1 MYKVYGIIGYPVSH
15 SLSPVMHNLA
25 FRELGLKAVYGAFP
39 VKPEDL
45 SQAIRGVKALGI
57 SGLSVTIP
65 HKVEVMKYL
74 DEIDG
79 KAKEIGSVNTIIN
92 REGSLF
98 GANTDWIG
106 ALKAF
111 EEVGVSPSGK
121 RVVILGAGGAS
132 LAIIYAMI
140 TVRAKEIIVYNRTF
154 EKAKEVAE
162 RFSVLAYPWEALYD
176 AYGDILINATS
187 VGLKSFD
194 SPVAKEVV
202 LRFSVVMDSVYLPLE
217 TKLLAIAKE
226 ENKIAIDGLKM
237 LLYQGVEQFKLW
249 TGLMPPV
256 EKMREAIYQEVL
268 TLYCHPVHHPTVT
281 PTSIH
286 CHPDRREGSP

>member
-25 FRELGLKAVYGAFP
+25 FRELGVKAVYGAFP

-65 HKVEVMKYL
+65 HKVEVINLL

-79 KAKEIGSVNTIIN
+79 KAKEIGAVNTIIN

-98 GANTDWIG
+98 GTNTDWIG
-106 ALKAF
+106 ALKAL

-140 TVRAKEIIVYNRTF
+140 TAGAKEIVVYNRTF

-202 LRFSVVMDSVYLPLE
+202 SRFSVIMDSVYIPLE
-217 TKLLAIAKE
+217 TKLLAMAKE
-226 ENKIAIDGLKM
+226 ENKITIDGLKM

-256 EKMREAIYQEVL
+256 EKMREAIYREVL
-268 TLYCHPVHHPTVT
+268 SMEVDFAPRKRDKTA
-281 PTSIH
+281 
-286 CHPDRREGSP
+286 

>member
-25 FRELGLKAVYGAFP
+25 FRELGVKAVYGAFP

-79 KAKEIGSVNTIIN
+79 KAKEIGAVNTIIN

-98 GANTDWIG
+98 GTNTDWIG
-106 ALKAF
+106 VLKAF
-111 EEVGVSPSGK
+111 EEVGGSPSGK

-140 TVRAKEIIVYNRTF
+140 QACAKEIVVYNRTF

-162 RFSVLAYPWEALYD
+162 RFSVLAYPWEALSE

-194 SPVAKEVV
+194 SPVEKEVV
-202 LRFSVVMDSVYLPLE
+202 SRFSVVMDSVYLPLE
-217 TKLLAIAKE
+217 TKLLAMAKE
-226 ENKIAIDGLKM
+226 ENKITIDGLKM

-256 EKMREAIYQEVL
+256 EKMREAIYREVL
-268 TLYCHPVHHPTVT
+268 RMEVEFGLRKGDKTA
-281 PTSIH
+281 
-286 CHPDRREGSP
+286 

>member
-25 FRELGLKAVYGAFP
+25 FRELGVKAVYGAFP

-45 SQAIRGVKALGI
+45 SQAIRGVKALDI

-74 DEIDG
+74 DEVDE
-79 KAKEIGSVNTIIN
+79 KAKEIGAVNTIIN

-98 GANTDWIG
+98 GTNTDWIG
-106 ALKAF
+106 VLKAF
-111 EEVGVSPSGK
+111 EEMGVSPSGK

-140 TVRAKEIIVYNRTF
+140 QACAKEIVVYNRTF

-162 RFSVLAYPWEALYD
+162 RFSVLAYPWEDVYD

-202 LRFSVVMDSVYLPLE
+202 SRFSV
-217 TKLLAIAKE
+217 
-226 ENKIAIDGLKM
+226 
-237 LLYQGVEQFKLW
+237 
-249 TGLMPPV
+249 
-256 EKMREAIYQEVL
+256 
-268 TLYCHPVHHPTVT
+268 
-281 PTSIH
+281 
-286 CHPDRREGSP
+286 

>member
-25 FRELGLKAVYGAFP
+25 FRELGVKAVYGAFP

-74 DEIDG
+74 DEIDE

-98 GANTDWIG
+98 GTNTDWIG

-111 EEVGVSPSGK
+111 EEVRVSLSGK
-121 RVVILGAGGAS
+121 RVVVLGAGGAS

-140 TVRAKEIIVYNRTF
+140 QACAKEIVVYNRTF

-162 RFSVLAYPWEALYD
+162 RFSVLAYPWEALSE

-194 SPVAKEVV
+194 SPVDKEVV
-202 LRFSVVMDSVYLPLE
+202 SRFSVVMDSVYIPLE
-217 TKLLAIAKE
+217 TKLLAMAKE
-226 ENKIAIDGLKM
+226 ENKITIDGLKM

-256 EKMREAIYQEVL
+256 EKMREALYQEVL
-268 TLYCHPVHHPTVT
+268 TMEVDFAPRKR
-281 PTSIH
+281 
-286 CHPDRREGSP
+286 DKAA

>member
-25 FRELGLKAVYGAFP
+25 FRELGVKAVYGAFP
-39 VKPEDL
+39 VKSEDL

-79 KAKEIGSVNTIIN
+79 KAKEIGAVNTIIN
-92 REGSLF
+92 RDGSLF
-98 GANTDWIG
+98 GTNTDWIG

-132 LAIIYAMI
+132 LAIIYAM
-140 TVRAKEIIVYNRTF
+140 VQACAKEIVVYNRTF

-162 RFSVLAYPWEALYD
+162 RFSVLAYPWEALSE

-202 LRFSVVMDSVYLPLE
+202 SRFSVVMESVYIPLE

-226 ENKIAIDGLKM
+226 ENKITIDGLKM

-256 EKMREAIYQEVL
+256 EKLREAIYQEVL
-268 TLYCHPVHHPTVT
+268 TMEVDFAPRKRDKTA
-281 PTSIH
+281 
-286 CHPDRREGSP
+286 

>member
-45 SQAIRGVKALGI
+45 SHAIRGVRALGI

-74 DEIDG
+74 DEVDEV
-79 KAKEIGSVNTIIN
+79 ARQIGAVNTIIN

-98 GANTDWIG
+98 GTNTDWIG
-106 ALKAF
+106 VLKAF
-111 EEVGVSPSGK
+111 EEVGVSPSEK

-132 LAIIYAMI
+132 LAIVYAMLKAG
-140 TVRAKEIIVYNRTF
+140 AKEVVIYNRTF
-154 EKAKEVAE
+154 EKAKEMAE
-162 RFSVLAYPWEALYD
+162 RFSVLAYPWEAVHN

-187 VGLKSFD
+187 VGLKNFD
-194 SPVAKEVV
+194 SPVSKEVV
-202 LRFSVVMDSVYLPLE
+202 ERFSAVMDSVYLPLE
-217 TKLLAIAKE
+217 TGLLGLAKE
-226 ENKIAIDGLKM
+226 LNKITIDGLKM

-256 EKMREAIYQEVL
+256 EKMREAIYQQVLRMEVEFGL
-268 TLYCHPVHHPTVT
+268 RKG
-281 PTSIH
+281 
-286 CHPDRREGSP
+286 DKAD

>member
-74 DEIDG
+74 EEVDEV
-79 KAKEIGSVNTIIN
+79 ARQIGAVNTIIN

-98 GANTDWIG
+98 GTNTDWIG
-106 ALKAF
+106 VLKAF
-111 EEVGVSPSGK
+111 EEVGTSPSGK
-121 RVVILGAGGAS
+121 RVVVLGAGGAS
-132 LAIIYAMI
+132 LAIVYAM
-140 TVRAKEIIVYNRTF
+140 RKAGAKEIVIYNRTF
-154 EKAKEVAE
+154 DKAKEVAE
-162 RFSVLAYPWEALYD
+162 RFSVIAYPWETLSS

-187 VGLKSFD
+187 IGLKSYD
-194 SPVAKEVV
+194 SPVPKEVV
-202 LRFSVVMDSVYLPLE
+202 SRFSVVMDSVYLPLE
-217 TKLLAIAKE
+217 TRLLVMAKKM
-226 ENKIAIDGLKM
+226 NKITIDGLKM

-256 EKMREAIYQEVL
+256 EKMREVLYKKVIEMEVEFGL
-268 TLYCHPVHHPTVT
+268 RPGDKTA
-281 PTSIH
+281 
-286 CHPDRREGSP
+286 

>member
-25 FRELGLKAVYGAFP
+25 FRELGLKAVYGAFA

-45 SQAIRGVKALGI
+45 SYAIRGVKALGI

-65 HKVEVMKYL
+65 HKIEVMKHL
-74 DEIDG
+74 DEVDE
-79 KAKEIGSVNTIIN
+79 KAKEIGAVNTIIN

-98 GANTDWIG
+98 GTNTDWIG
-106 ALKAF
+106 VLKAF

-132 LAIIYAMI
+132 LAIIYAM
-140 TVRAKEIIVYNRTF
+140 VHACAKEIIIYNRTF
-154 EKAKEVAE
+154 ERAKEVAE
-162 RFSVLAYPWEALYD
+162 RFSVLAYPWEALSE

-202 LRFSVVMDSVYLPLE
+202 SRFSVVMDSVYMPLE
-217 TKLLAIAKE
+217 TKLLTMAKE

-256 EKMREAIYQEVL
+256 EKMREALYREVL
-268 TLYCHPVHHPTVT
+268 RMEVEFGLRKGDK
-281 PTSIH
+281 TS
-286 CHPDRREGSP
+286 

>member
-74 DEIDG
+74 EEVDEV
-79 KAKEIGSVNTIIN
+79 ARQIGAVNTIIN

-98 GANTDWIG
+98 GTNTDWIG
-106 ALKAF
+106 VLKAF
-111 EEVGVSPSGK
+111 EEVGTSPSGK
-121 RVVILGAGGAS
+121 RVVVLGAGGAS
-132 LAIIYAMI
+132 LAIVYAM
-140 TVRAKEIIVYNRTF
+140 RKAGAKEIVIYNRTF
-154 EKAKEVAE
+154 DKAKEVAE
-162 RFSVLAYPWEALYD
+162 RFSVIAYPWETLSS

-187 VGLKSFD
+187 IGLKSYD
-194 SPVAKEVV
+194 SPVPKEVV
-202 LRFSVVMDSVYLPLE
+202 SRFSVVMDSVYLPLE
-217 TKLLAIAKE
+217 TRLLVMAKE
-226 ENKIAIDGLKM
+226 MNKITIDGLKM

-256 EKMREAIYQEVL
+256 EKMREVLYKKVIEMEVEFGL
-268 TLYCHPVHHPTVT
+268 RPGDKTA
-281 PTSIH
+281 
-286 CHPDRREGSP
+286 

>member
-25 FRELGLKAVYGAFP
+25 FRELGVKAVYGAFP

-45 SQAIRGVKALGI
+45 SQAMRGVKALGI

-65 HKVEVMKYL
+65 HKVEVIKYL

-79 KAKEIGSVNTIIN
+79 KAKEIGAVNTIIN

-98 GANTDWIG
+98 GTNTDWIG
-106 ALKAF
+106 VLKAF
-111 EEVGVSPSGK
+111 EEVGVSLSGK

-132 LAIIYAMI
+132 LAIIYAI
-140 TVRAKEIIVYNRTF
+140 IQAGAKEIVVYNRTF

-162 RFSVLAYPWEALYD
+162 RFSVLAYPWEALSE

-202 LRFSVVMDSVYLPLE
+202 SRFSIVMDSVYIPLE

-226 ENKIAIDGLKM
+226 ENKITIDGLKM

-256 EKMREAIYQEVL
+256 EKMREALYQEVL
-268 TLYCHPVHHPTVT
+268 TMEVEFGLRKRDKTA
-281 PTSIH
+281 
-286 CHPDRREGSP
+286 

>member
-74 DEIDG
+74 EEVDEV
-79 KAKEIGSVNTIIN
+79 ARQIGAVNTIIN

-98 GANTDWIG
+98 GTNTDWIG
-106 ALKAF
+106 VLKAF
-111 EEVGVSPSGK
+111 EEVGTSPSGK
-121 RVVILGAGGAS
+121 RVVVLGAGGAS
-132 LAIIYAMI
+132 LAIVYAM
-140 TVRAKEIIVYNRTF
+140 RKAGAKEIVIYNRTF
-154 EKAKEVAE
+154 DKAKEVAE
-162 RFSVLAYPWEALYD
+162 RFSVIAYPWETLSS

-187 VGLKSFD
+187 IGLKSYD
-194 SPVAKEVV
+194 SPVPKEVV
-202 LRFSVVMDSVYLPLE
+202 SRFSVVMDSVYLPLE
-217 TKLLAIAKE
+217 TRLLVMAKKM
-226 ENKIAIDGLKM
+226 NKITIDGLKM
-237 LLYQGVEQFKLW
+237 LIYQGVEQFKLW

-256 EKMREAIYQEVL
+256 EKMREVLYKKVIEMEVEFGL
-268 TLYCHPVHHPTVT
+268 RPGDKTA
-281 PTSIH
+281 
-286 CHPDRREGSP
+286 

>member
-25 FRELGLKAVYGAFP
+25 FRELGVKAVYGAFP

-74 DEIDG
+74 DEIDE

-98 GANTDWIG
+98 GTNTDWIG
-106 ALKAF
+106 VLKAF
-111 EEVGVSPSGK
+111 EEVGVSLSGK

-140 TVRAKEIIVYNRTF
+140 QACAKEIVVYNRTF

-194 SPVAKEVV
+194 SPVDKEVV
-202 LRFSVVMDSVYLPLE
+202 SRFSVVMDSVYLPLE
-217 TKLLAIAKE
+217 TKLLAMAKE
-226 ENKIAIDGLKM
+226 ENKITIDGLKM

-256 EKMREAIYQEVL
+256 EKMREAIYREVL
-268 TLYCHPVHHPTVT
+268 RMEVDFAPRKGDKTA
-281 PTSIH
+281 
-286 CHPDRREGSP
+286 

>member
-39 VKPEDL
+39 VKPEEL

-57 SGLSVTIP
+57 FGLSVTIP

-74 DEIDG
+74 EEVDEV
-79 KAKEIGSVNTIIN
+79 ARQIGAVNTIIN

-98 GANTDWIG
+98 GTNTDWIG
-106 ALKAF
+106 VLKAF
-111 EEVGVSPSGK
+111 EEVGTSPSGK
-121 RVVILGAGGAS
+121 RVVVLGAGGAS
-132 LAIIYAMI
+132 LAIVYAM
-140 TVRAKEIIVYNRTF
+140 RKAGAKEIVIYNRTF
-154 EKAKEVAE
+154 DKAKMVAE
-162 RFSVLAYPWEALYD
+162 RFSVIAYPWETLSS

-187 VGLKSFD
+187 IGLKSYD
-194 SPVAKEVV
+194 SPVPKEVV
-202 LRFSVVMDSVYLPLE
+202 SRFSVVMDSVYLPLE
-217 TKLLAIAKE
+217 TRLLVMAKE
-226 ENKIAIDGLKM
+226 MNKITIDGLKM

-256 EKMREAIYQEVL
+256 EKMREVLYKKVIEMEVEFGL
-268 TLYCHPVHHPTVT
+268 RPGDKTA
-281 PTSIH
+281 
-286 CHPDRREGSP
+286 

>member
-25 FRELGLKAVYGAFP
+25 FRELGVKAVYGAFP

-45 SQAIRGVKALGI
+45 SHAVRGIKALGI

-65 HKVEVMKYL
+65 HKIEVMKHL
-74 DEIDG
+74 DEVDE
-79 KAKEIGSVNTIIN
+79 KAKEIGAVNTILN

-98 GANTDWIG
+98 GTNTDWIG
-106 ALKAF
+106 VLKAF
-111 EEVGVSPSGK
+111 EEVGVSLCGK

-132 LAIIYAMI
+132 LAIIYAM
-140 TVRAKEIIVYNRTF
+140 VNAGAKEIIIYNRTF
-154 EKAKEVAE
+154 DKAKEVAE
-162 RFSVLAYPWEALYD
+162 RFSVLAYPWEDVYD

-202 LRFSVVMDSVYLPLE
+202 SRFSVVMDSVYMPLE
-217 TKLLAIAKE
+217 TKLLAMAKE

-256 EKMREAIYQEVL
+256 DKMREALYREVL
-268 TLYCHPVHHPTVT
+268 RMEVEFGLRKGDK
-281 PTSIH
+281 TS
-286 CHPDRREGSP
+286 

>member
-1 MYKVYGIIGYPVSH
+1 MYKVYGIIGYPISH
-15 SLSPVMHNLA
+15 SLSPIMHNLA
-25 FRELGLKAVYGAFP
+25 FKELGVKAVYGAFP

-74 DEIDG
+74 DEIDE
-79 KAKEIGSVNTIIN
+79 KAKEIGAVNTIIN
-92 REGSLF
+92 REGSLL
-98 GANTDWIG
+98 GTNTDWIG

-111 EEVGVSPSGK
+111 EEVGVSLSGK
-121 RVVILGAGGAS
+121 RVVVLGAGGAS

-140 TVRAKEIIVYNRTF
+140 YAGAKEIVVYNRTF

-162 RFSVLAYPWEALYD
+162 RFSILAYPWEALSES
-176 AYGDILINATS
+176 YGDILINATS

-202 LRFSVVMDSVYLPLE
+202 SRFSVVMDSVYIPLE

-226 ENKIAIDGLKM
+226 ENKITIDGLKM

-249 TGLMPPV
+249 TGLVPPV
-256 EKMREAIYQEVL
+256 EEMREAIYREVL
-268 TLYCHPVHHPTVT
+268 RMEVEFGLRKGDKTA
-281 PTSIH
+281 
-286 CHPDRREGSP
+286 

>member
-45 SQAIRGVKALGI
+45 SHAIRGVKALGI

-65 HKVEVMKYL
+65 HKVEVMKHL
-74 DEIDG
+74 DEVDE
-79 KAKEIGSVNTIIN
+79 KAKEIGAVNTIIN

-98 GANTDWIG
+98 GTNTDWIG
-106 ALKAF
+106 VLKAF
-111 EEVGVSPSGK
+111 EEVGISLSGK
-121 RVVILGAGGAS
+121 RVVILGVGGAS
-132 LAIIYAMI
+132 LAIIYAM
-140 TVRAKEIIVYNRTF
+140 VRVCAKEIVVYNRTF
-154 EKAKEVAE
+154 ERAKEVAE
-162 RFSVLAYPWEALYD
+162 RFSVLAYPWEALSE

-187 VGLKSFD
+187 VGLKSYD
-194 SPVAKEVV
+194 SPVPKEVV
-202 LRFSVVMDSVYLPLE
+202 SRFSVVMDSVYMPLE
-217 TKLLAIAKE
+217 TRLLAMAKE
-226 ENKIAIDGLKM
+226 ENKITIDGLKM

-256 EKMREAIYQEVL
+256 EKMREAIYREVL
-268 TLYCHPVHHPTVT
+268 RMEVEFAVRPGDKTA
-281 PTSIH
+281 
-286 CHPDRREGSP
+286 

>member
-25 FRELGLKAVYGAFP
+25 FRELGVKAVYGAFP

-74 DEIDG
+74 DEIDE

-98 GANTDWIG
+98 GTNTDWIG
-106 ALKAF
+106 VLKAF
-111 EEVGVSPSGK
+111 EEVGVSLSGK
-121 RVVILGAGGAS
+121 RVVVLGAGGAS

-140 TVRAKEIIVYNRTF
+140 QACAKEIVVYNRTF

-162 RFSVLAYPWEALYD
+162 RFSVLAYPWEALSE

-194 SPVAKEVV
+194 SPVDKEVV
-202 LRFSVVMDSVYLPLE
+202 SRFSVVMDSVYLPLE
-217 TKLLAIAKE
+217 TKLLAMAKE
-226 ENKIAIDGLKM
+226 ENKITIDGLKM

-256 EKMREAIYQEVL
+256 EKMREAIYREVL
-268 TLYCHPVHHPTVT
+268 RMEVDFGLRKGDKTA
-281 PTSIH
+281 
-286 CHPDRREGSP
+286 

>member
-25 FRELGLKAVYGAFP
+25 FRELGVKAVYGAFP

-74 DEIDG
+74 DEIDE

-98 GANTDWIG
+98 GTNTDWIG

-111 EEVGVSPSGK
+111 EEVGVSL
-121 RVVILGAGGAS
+121 LG
-132 LAIIYAMI
+132 
-140 TVRAKEIIVYNRTF
+140 R
-154 EKAKEVAE
+154 
-162 RFSVLAYPWEALYD
+162 
-176 AYGDILINATS
+176 
-187 VGLKSFD
+187 GLLF
-194 SPVAKEVV
+194 
-202 LRFSVVMDSVYLPLE
+202 L
-217 TKLLAIAKE
+217 
-226 ENKIAIDGLKM
+226 G
-237 LLYQGVEQFKLW
+237 QVEQ
-249 TGLMPPV
+249 
-256 EKMREAIYQEVL
+256 A
-268 TLYCHPVHHPTVT
+268 
-281 PTSIH
+281 
-286 CHPDRREGSP
+286 

>member
-1 MYKVYGIIGYPVSH
+1 MYKVYGIIGYPVYH

-25 FRELGLKAVYGAFP
+25 FRELGVKAVYGAFP

-65 HKVEVMKYL
+65 HKVEVIKYL
-74 DEIDG
+74 NEIDE
-79 KAKEIGSVNTIIN
+79 KAKEIGAVNTIIN

-98 GANTDWIG
+98 GTNTDWIG
-106 ALKAF
+106 VLKAF

-121 RVVILGAGGAS
+121 RVVVLGAGGAS

-140 TVRAKEIIVYNRTF
+140 TAGAKEIVVYNRTF

-162 RFSVLAYPWEALYD
+162 RFSVLAYPWEALSE

-202 LRFSVVMDSVYLPLE
+202 SRFSVVMDSVYIPLE
-217 TKLLAIAKE
+217 TKLLAMAKE
-226 ENKIAIDGLKM
+226 ENKITIDGLKM
-237 LLYQGVEQFKLW
+237 LLYQGIEQFKLW
-249 TGLMPPV
+249 TSLMPPV
-256 EKMREAIYQEVL
+256 EKMREAIYREVL
-268 TLYCHPVHHPTVT
+268 SMEVEFGLRKRDKTA
-281 PTSIH
+281 
-286 CHPDRREGSP
+286 

>member
-25 FRELGLKAVYGAFP
+25 FRELRVKAVYGAFP

-45 SQAIRGVKALGI
+45 SQAMRGVKALGI

-65 HKVEVMKYL
+65 HKVEVIKYL

-79 KAKEIGSVNTIIN
+79 KAKEIGAVNTIIN

-98 GANTDWIG
+98 GTNTDWIG
-106 ALKAF
+106 VLKAF
-111 EEVGVSPSGK
+111 KEVGVSLSGK

-140 TVRAKEIIVYNRTF
+140 QAGAKEIVVYNRTF
-154 EKAKEVAE
+154 EKAKEVGE
-162 RFSVLAYPWEALYD
+162 RFSILAYPWEALYD

-202 LRFSVVMDSVYLPLE
+202 SRFSIVMDSVYIPLE

-226 ENKIAIDGLKM
+226 ENKITIDGLKM

-256 EKMREAIYQEVL
+256 EKMREALYKEVL
-268 TLYCHPVHHPTVT
+268 TMEVEFGLRKGDKTA
-281 PTSIH
+281 
-286 CHPDRREGSP
+286 

>member
-25 FRELGLKAVYGAFP
+25 FRELGVKAVYGAFP

-45 SQAIRGVKALGI
+45 SHAIRGVKALGI

-65 HKVEVMKYL
+65 HKIEVMKHL
-74 DEIDG
+74 DEVDE
-79 KAKEIGSVNTIIN
+79 KAKEIGAVNTILN

-98 GANTDWIG
+98 GTNTDWIG
-106 ALKAF
+106 VLKAF

-140 TVRAKEIIVYNRTF
+140 HAGAKEIVVYNRTF
-154 EKAKEVAE
+154 EKAKEMAE
-162 RFSVLAYPWEALYD
+162 RFSVLAYPWEDVYD

-202 LRFSVVMDSVYLPLE
+202 SRFSVVMDSVYMPLE
-217 TKLLAIAKE
+217 TKLLAMAKE

-256 EKMREAIYQEVL
+256 DKMREALYREVL
-268 TLYCHPVHHPTVT
+268 RMEVEFGLRKGDK
-281 PTSIH
+281 TS
-286 CHPDRREGSP
+286 